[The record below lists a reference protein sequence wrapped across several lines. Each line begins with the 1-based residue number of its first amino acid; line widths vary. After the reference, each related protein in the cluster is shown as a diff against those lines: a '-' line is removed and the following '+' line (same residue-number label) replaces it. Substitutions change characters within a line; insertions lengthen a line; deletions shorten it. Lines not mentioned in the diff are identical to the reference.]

1 MLSEKDLSASLQAFV
16 DGSNYRAQ
24 DVLGVH
30 REKRAEGEGFVFRV
44 WAPHAQQVWLVGDFN
59 QWDEHSLPMQKDQY
73 GVWSIF
79 TDQAQAGQLYKFN
92 IKQSTGREIMKIDP
106 FAVCFE
112 QRPGVAAR
120 IIDFPNRKWKDGLWR
135 GGKNAS
141 IILIVRLIFMRC
153 TLAHGAFMKTVLP
166 MILVI

>member
-30 REKRAEGEGFVFRV
+30 REKRAEGEGFAFRV

-112 QRPGVAAR
+112 QLAWRPASS
-120 IIDFPNRKWKDGLWR
+120 IFPTENGKTAYGGD
-135 GGKNAS
+135 GKNAS

-153 TLAHGAFMKTVLP
+153 MPAHGAFMKTVLP